1 MEASGRED
9 FVRRNQRRSHQNLS
23 AASQDGSI
31 ARGEGSTTLSSI
43 LIPGLFDQRCSV
55 GMFPRTCLPLFDL
68 HHSVHPTTMKAWA
81 QRTINDRFRA
91 YRKLIQNIPVY
102 LLYSLFRSGP

>member
-1 MEASGRED
+1 
-9 FVRRNQRRSHQNLS
+9 
-23 AASQDGSI
+23 
-31 ARGEGSTTLSSI
+31 
-43 LIPGLFDQRCSV
+43 
-55 GMFPRTCLPLFDL
+55 MFPRTCLPLFDL

-102 LLYSLFRSGP
+102 LLYSLFRSGPFGSPWPDTTFSHVCRWSGAKDERPKCTANGGEQLAAVSTGQ